1 MSVDGSLIGA
11 LEVIGKLDDI
21 QKAYHH
27 VSQEFLLYLM
37 DGKRFGAK

>member
-27 VSQEFLLYLM
+27 VSQEFLLLSNGW
-37 DGKRFGAK
+37 DEIWS